1 MKHSL
6 FSYEPDTYKKSQVMR
21 EILNA
26 QEEQL
31 LKAEEKQSG
40 IVADMYPS
48 QTIHPERWEKEYGI
62 EQAEDVEQRRCN
74 ILAKIKGIGTVTSEV
89 VKDITLSY
97 IDGIVEV
104 EEDPDDSMIYI
115 VVESEN
121 QIQKINDLFYQLYG
135 IIPAHIEVHVSQTV
149 KPKINVR
156 LYHGEIMEVIEK
168 VDLLT

>member
-26 QEEQL
+26 QEAQL
-31 LKAEEKQSG
+31 LKEEERQSG

-62 EQAEDVEQRRCN
+62 EQAEGVEQRRSN
-74 ILAKIKGIGTVTSEV
+74 ILAKIKGTGTVTSEV

-97 IDGIVEV
+97 IDGIVDV

-115 VVESEN
+115 TVESED
-121 QIQKINDLFYQLYG
+121 QIQEVKSLFYQLYG

-149 KPKINVR
+149 APKINGI
-156 LYHGEIMEVIEK
+156 LHHGEIMEVIEK
-168 VDLLT
+168 VDIL